1 MINFH
6 QNIIL
11 ENDLVLLRPLQPSD
25 FEALLYFS
33 ENETELWKYSLIP
46 ANGKENLKKYLDVAF
61 LQRNQK
67 TSYTFVVVS
76 KNEDRIVGMTRF
88 YDIQEKQMTLQ
99 LGYTWYGNEY
109 QGTNINKNCKYL
121 LLEFAFENWQMERVE
136 FRADANNARSINA
149 TVGGAMLFDVTKK
162 RFLSYLPANSGY
174 NPNPLYAKPLPVF
187 GSNPINYQNVGMDL
201 AFMKHIGN
209 YNGGESFAVLKN
221 RIPISIRKVKETLGK
236 CFFS

>member
-1 MINFH
+1 MFNFMINFH

-76 KNEDRIVGMTRF
+76 KNVDKIIGMTRF
-88 YDIQEKQMTLQ
+88 YDIQEKQKTLQ
-99 LGYTWYGNEY
+99 LGYTWYGKDY

-121 LLEFAFENWQMERVE
+121 LLEFAFETWNMERVE
-136 FRADANNARSINA
+136 FRADANNARSIQA
-149 TVGGAMLFDVTKK
+149 MKSIGCTVEGIL
-162 RFLSYLPANSGY
+162 R
-174 NPNPLYAKPLPVF
+174 
-187 GSNPINYQNVGMDL
+187 SN
-201 AFMKHIGN
+201 
-209 YNGGESFAVLKN
+209 VLKN
-221 RIPISIRKVKETLGK
+221 ETERRDSIVLSILKEEWYETVKNNLSNK
-236 CFFS
+236 IK